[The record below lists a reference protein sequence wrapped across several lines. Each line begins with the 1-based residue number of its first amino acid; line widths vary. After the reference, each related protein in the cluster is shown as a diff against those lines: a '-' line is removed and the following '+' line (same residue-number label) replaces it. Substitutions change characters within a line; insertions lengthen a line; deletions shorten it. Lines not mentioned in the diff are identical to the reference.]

1 MRGSSGYPIGTVG
14 ISIGG
19 SGSSGYS
26 VIPVSVGAL
35 VVVIV
40 STFSFP
46 SSRISNPTS
55 NSISQPTNLPLSQHY
70 SLRHDWSETIGRS
83 L

>member
-14 ISIGG
+14 ISVGG
-19 SGSSGYS
+19 SGSSGSS

-35 VVVIV
+35 VMVIV

-46 SSRISNPTS
+46 SSCVS
-55 NSISQPTNLPLSQHY
+55 NSTLTVSVRKL
-70 SLRHDWSETIGRS
+70 
-83 L
+83 

>member
-1 MRGSSGYPIGTVG
+1 MRSLVRAVNLKVPLIQRMRGSSGYPIGTVG

-35 VVVIV
+35 VVIIV
-40 STFSFP
+40 SMMD
-46 SSRISNPTS
+46 SRA
-55 NSISQPTNLPLSQHY
+55 QPIFIIL
-70 SLRHDWSETIGRS
+70 
-83 L
+83 

>member
-35 VVVIV
+35 VVIIV
-40 STFSFP
+40 SMMD
-46 SSRISNPTS
+46 SRA
-55 NSISQPTNLPLSQHY
+55 QPIFIIL
-70 SLRHDWSETIGRS
+70 
-83 L
+83 